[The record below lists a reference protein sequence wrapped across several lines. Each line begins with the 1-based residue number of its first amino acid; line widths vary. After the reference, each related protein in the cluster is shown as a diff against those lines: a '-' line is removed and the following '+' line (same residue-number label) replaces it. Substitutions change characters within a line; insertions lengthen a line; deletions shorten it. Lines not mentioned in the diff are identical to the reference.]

1 MRPRSRVAAEIPD
14 SSSLAKLER
23 SLTPIS
29 GLPFPFLPELFDRF
43 PSRSNCHIFHHY
55 EALFIEAL

>member
-1 MRPRSRVAAEIPD
+1 VAAEIPD

-43 PSRSNCHIFHHY
+43 PS
-55 EALFIEAL
+55 